1 MIEIQV
7 LGNEETAGWLSRKRK
22 NLATAGLRC
31 QFSDMDSATRVTN
44 APDIW
49 LIDLDACGERSL
61 AQVLEKINR
70 MSASSAIPVLIT
82 GKRISLGLA
91 REAVLGGARR
101 FLDKPLTPRTLAN
114 ACRELGVS
122 STLTAKTAIVL
133 EDRSEVLEK
142 ICQPLAEQS
151 INALPARSVE
161 DALNLARNNDC
172 DVIVV
177 SHNRDSLSYHEVSAL
192 FGFFPESSSIPLIFI
207 TENIADNEAKDCLN
221 LIGTQSFCSS
231 YRKLGQYILEQTGKH
246 TTRKLSGG
254 RIYDILYE
262 REQEHLALNH
272 HAIVT
277 TTDNKGRI
285 TEVNRQFCELSQYS
299 ENELLGQNHR
309 ILKSG
314 RHSPDFYRDL
324 WKTISGGDVWQG
336 EICNQ
341 AKDGTHYWVSSTIV
355 PFLDNKKRPYKYM
368 AIRKNITHVKASER
382 QVELQGQLAKLVSEV
397 SAGILSGHWSDAP
410 LTLLTSL
417 HPLSEFLEISH
428 VSIKVHR
435 ADHILAT
442 WRRFTTDAR
451 TGPTISISD
460 ASETAPLKGGS
471 GHRLETALRANGT
484 EIGYLALY
492 AKDSRRTEI
501 FSDHGL
507 VNILGNVI
515 SQALTR
521 WVSEFQ
527 QERSRERLRRAQSF
541 ANIGTWEWNLE
552 TDDLFWT
559 ERVPMLFGYPEGD
572 LETSFENFVAAIHP
586 DDRDRVQ
593 SAIQASIEHDAPYQ
607 IEHRI
612 IWPDGAVR
620 WLLETGAVVRGQNGA
635 AQQMLG
641 VVEDITAMQ
650 ETKQQLARQTALL
663 NMLHDSLTTFVLEGK
678 FRATL
683 DSMLN
688 SLLDLTDS
696 EFGLLAEVFFTAE
709 EAPFLKVQSITD
721 ISWNPESAE
730 MYSRIGTQNFE
741 LHDLDNMLGA
751 SIRQREIVTVSEYQA
766 DEVFIGLPQGH
777 PKVQTLLNVPIFIGS
792 DLVGAFVLANRPS
805 GYDTTIVEFLRPFMA
820 TYGVIINSQRMLDME
835 EVNRKS
841 LVRAKLRADQA
852 NRAKSEFLSKMS
864 HELRTPLNAIQ
875 GFGQLLENDSKL
887 SEDQQDSISE
897 ILSASKHLLALINE
911 VLDLA
916 RIESG
921 KLELSFESLPV
932 GSVIHEALTL
942 VRHSAEKQGLTITTR
957 DIEHYHVTADWTRL
971 KQAVLN
977 LLSNAV
983 KYNRL
988 NGSIEIE
995 ARLYEESLVEIRIS
1009 DTGHGIPESRIPDL
1023 FQPFNRLG
1031 AELGH
1036 IEGTGIGLSLT
1047 RQLVELMGGSIGV
1060 ISTVGKGSTFWIRL
1074 PAEERGTCT
1083 NGSPTLH
1090 SNATLD
1096 NSEKNL
1102 HAGKCTILYIEDN
1115 PANLK
1120 LVERIINR
1128 EPRFILVSA
1137 TTASEGLRLASTST
1151 PDLVLVDINL
1161 PDMDG
1166 YSLLGELRSFAH
1178 LSRKPM
1184 LALTANAMSDDM
1196 QRGRNAGFDDYLTKP
1211 INIDELMNTIRK
1223 HLG

>member
-1 MIEIQV
+1 
-7 LGNEETAGWLSRKRK
+7 
-22 NLATAGLRC
+22 
-31 QFSDMDSATRVTN
+31 
-44 APDIW
+44 
-49 LIDLDACGERSL
+49 
-61 AQVLEKINR
+61 
-70 MSASSAIPVLIT
+70 MSASNAIPVLIT
-82 GKRISLGLA
+82 GKSISIGLA
-91 REAVLGGARR
+91 REATRGGARR

-122 STLTAKTAIVL
+122 STLTSKTAVVL
-133 EDRSEVLEK
+133 EDRPKILEK
-142 ICQPLAEQS
+142 ICQSLAEKS
-151 INALPARSVE
+151 INTLTARAVE
-161 DALNLARNNDC
+161 DALNLARNNDS
-172 DVIVV
+172 DVIVI
-177 SHNRDSLSYHEVSAL
+177 SHNKDSLSYHEVSAL
-192 FGFFPESSSIPLIFI
+192 FGFFPECSGIPVIFI
-207 TENIADNEAKDCLN
+207 TEDIAKNEAKDCLN
-221 LIGTQSFCSS
+221 LIGSGSFCSS
-231 YRKLGQYILEQTGKH
+231 YRKLGQCILEQTGQQ
-246 TTRKLSGG
+246 TGRKLSGG
-254 RIYDILYE
+254 RVYDILHE
-262 REQEHLALNH
+262 REQEHFALNH
-272 HAIVT
+272 HAIVS
-277 TTDNKGRI
+277 TTDNRGRI
-285 TEVNRQFCELSQYS
+285 TEVNRSFCDVSQYS
-299 ENELLGQNHR
+299 ESELLGQNHR
-309 ILKSG
+309 ILKSDY
-314 RHSPDFYRDL
+314 HSPDFYRDL

-355 PFLDNKKRPYKYM
+355 PFLDNRKRPYKYI
-368 AIRKNITHVKASER
+368 AIRKDITHVKASER
-382 QVELQGQLAKLVSEV
+382 QIKLQGQLAKLVSEV
-397 SAGILSGHWSDAP
+397 SAGILSGHWNDAP
-410 LTLLTSL
+410 LTLLTAL
-417 HPLSEFLEISH
+417 HPLSEFLEVSH
-428 VSIKVHR
+428 VSIKIHQT
-435 ADHILAT
+435 DHILAT
-442 WRRFTTDAR
+442 WRTFTTDVGKA
-451 TGPTISISD
+451 PTISIS
-460 ASETAPLKGGS
+460 ATSETPPLNGNSHK
-471 GHRLETALRANGT
+471 LETALRANGT

-492 AKDSRRTEI
+492 AKGSSRTEV
-501 FSDHGL
+501 FCDQGL

-521 WVSEFQ
+521 WISEIQ

-559 ERVPMLFGYPEGD
+559 ERVPMLFGYPEGE

-586 DDRDRVQ
+586 GDRDRVK
-593 SAIQASIEHDAPYQ
+593 SAIQASIEHDTPYQ

-612 IWPDGAVR
+612 IWPNGAVR
-620 WLLETGAVVRGQNGA
+620 WLLETGAVVRGQDGT

-641 VVEDITAMQ
+641 VVEDITAMHD
-650 ETKQQLARQTALL
+650 TKQQLARQTTLL
-663 NMLHDSLTTFVLEGK
+663 NMLHDSLTAFVLEGK

-683 DSMLN
+683 DSMLG

-696 EFGLLAEVFFTAE
+696 KFGFLAEVFFTAE
-709 EAPFLKVQSITD
+709 DAPFLRVQSITD

-730 MYSRIGTQNFE
+730 MHSRAGTRNFE

-751 SIRQREIVTVSEYQA
+751 SIRQREIVTVNESQA
-766 DEVFIGLPQGH
+766 EGLFIGLPDGH
-777 PKVQTLLNVPIFIGS
+777 PKIRTLLSVPIFIGS
-792 DLVGAFVLANRPS
+792 DLVGTFVLANRNS
-805 GYDTTIVEFLRPFMA
+805 GYDTTIIEFLRPFMA

-852 NRAKSEFLSKMS
+852 NRAKSEFLSNMS

-875 GFGQLLENDSKL
+875 GFGQLLQSDSRL

-897 ILSASKHLLALINE
+897 ILSAGRHLLALINE

-921 KLELSFESLPV
+921 KLELSLESLPV
-932 GSVIHEALTL
+932 NSVIHEALTL
-942 VRHSAEKQGLTITTR
+942 IKHSAEKQGLTITTR

-988 NGSIEIE
+988 NGSVEIE
-995 ARLYEESLVEIRIS
+995 AGLYQESWVEIRIS
-1009 DTGHGIPESRIPDL
+1009 DTGHGIPESHIPDL

-1060 ISTVGKGSTFWIRL
+1060 TSTVGKGSTFWIRL
-1074 PAEERGTCT
+1074 PAEDRDTCT

-1090 SNATLD
+1090 SNPAPD
-1096 NSEKNL
+1096 NGEKNL

-1120 LVERIINR
+1120 LVERIIKR

-1137 TTASEGLRLASTST
+1137 TNAADGLRLASNYP
-1151 PDLVLVDINL
+1151 PDLILLDINL

-1166 YSLLGELRSFAH
+1166 YSLLGKLKSFKH
-1178 LSRKPM
+1178 LSEKPM

-1196 QRGRNAGFDDYLTKP
+1196 QRGRNSGFDDYLTKP
-1211 INIDELMNTIRK
+1211 INIDELMNTLK
-1223 HLG
+1223 KFLG